1 MSVFT
6 DSRNMMIFQCEE
18 FLIKYDVS
26 YGRKIKAH
34 HSFCI
39 KMLKVARLTR
49 KIRCNLINC
58 GPVLASPEGIIGFQ
72 NIRKTNVNKYYP

>member
-34 HSFCI
+34 NSFYKKRNTFNDI
-39 KMLKVARLTR
+39 K
-49 KIRCNLINC
+49 INK
-58 GPVLASPEGIIGFQ
+58 E
-72 NIRKTNVNKYYP
+72 NKM

>member
-26 YGRKIKAH
+26 YGPKIKAH

-39 KMLKVARLTR
+39 KMLKVVGLTR

-58 GPVLASPEGIIGFQ
+58 ELILASPEGTIGFQ
-72 NIRKTNVNKYYP
+72 KHKKNKCQ

>member
-58 GPVLASPEGIIGFQ
+58 GPVFSSPKGIIGFQ
-72 NIRKTNVNKYYP
+72 NIRKTNVNKHYP